1 MDNSIQINIFAIEND
16 INMKEEF
23 KEKTYGELKRMESQF
38 QDEYKKKMDECA
50 KKNMGFQEFA
60 DEAKTIKE
68 NLYFIKKYLHLKAD
82 PVLEFGKEWKGVRYE
97 MDEFK
102 SRVMDGTFTDEDGV
116 GYYATIDSKSDVE
129 ISPSDVLEGIVR
141 EDFSHVIWFENI
153 KQR

>member
-1 MDNSIQINIFAIEND
+1 MEND

-23 KEKTYGELKRMESQF
+23 KEKTYAELKRMETQF
-38 QDEYKKKMDECA
+38 QYEFRKKMDECL

-82 PVLEFGKEWKGVRYE
+82 PVLEFGKEWKGIRYE
-97 MDEFK
+97 MGEFK
-102 SRVMDGTFTDEDGV
+102 SMVMNGTFTDEDGV

-129 ISPSDVLEGIVR
+129 IKPSDVLEGLVR
-141 EDFSHVIWFENI
+141 EDFSHVIWFENV
-153 KQR
+153 KER